1 MLEIEVKI
9 RVDDL
14 EAVRSRLIRAG
25 APAPERVHERDVYF
39 NAPDRDFGR
48 TDEALR
54 VRYSGGRCVLTYKG
68 AKIPGFFAKARE
80 ELSTSVESGVILE
93 QILGRLGFKRASEV
107 EKNREYYLFRNASV
121 ALDEVKDLGYFV
133 EIEKCTTGP
142 GDNLQSEIQ
151 EIARELAIHGEPIRS
166 SYLELLLSTR
176 KAA

>member
-14 EAVRSRLIRAG
+14 KPVRSRLIRAG

-39 NAPDRDFGR
+39 NAPDRDFGL

-54 VRYSGGRCVLTYKG
+54 VRYSDGRCILTYKG
-68 AKIPGFFAKARE
+68 AKLPGFSAKARE
-80 ELSTSVESGVILE
+80 ELSTPVESGSVFE
-93 QILGRLGFKRASEV
+93 QILERLGFKRVSEV
-107 EKNREYYLFRNASV
+107 EKNREYYEFRDASV
-121 ALDEVKDLGYFV
+121 ALDEVRGLGNFV

-142 GDNLQSEIQ
+142 GDNLQSQIQ
-151 EIARELAIHGEPIRS
+151 EIVRELSIHGEPLRS
-166 SYLELLLSTR
+166 SYLELLLSTQ